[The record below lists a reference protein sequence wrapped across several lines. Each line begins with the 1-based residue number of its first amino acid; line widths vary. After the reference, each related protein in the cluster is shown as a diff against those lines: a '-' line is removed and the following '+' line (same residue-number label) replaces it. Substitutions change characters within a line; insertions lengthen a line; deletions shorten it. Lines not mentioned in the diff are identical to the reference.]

1 MNFNNK
7 YITYN
12 QNALVQKELANDL
25 LSLLKIVDIHLGL
38 QRFISVSAYPKM
50 LLFLK
55 AGYLETEPSCVTRLS
70 ISTIFEIT

>member
-25 LSLLKIVDIHLGL
+25 LSLLKIN
-38 QRFISVSAYPKM
+38 
-50 LLFLK
+50 
-55 AGYLETEPSCVTRLS
+55 
-70 ISTIFEIT
+70 STSKYSSMFEIDCGYWYFHLNYLLIL

>member
-25 LSLLKIVDIHLGL
+25 LSLLKIN
-38 QRFISVSAYPKM
+38 
-50 LLFLK
+50 
-55 AGYLETEPSCVTRLS
+55 
-70 ISTIFEIT
+70 STSKYSSMFEIGCGTGIFTKLFINSYNPSLIILNDMFEIGRAHV

>member
-25 LSLLKIVDIHLGL
+25 LSLLKIN
-38 QRFISVSAYPKM
+38 S
-50 LLFLK
+50 
-55 AGYLETEPSCVTRLS
+55 TRVFTS
-70 ISTIFEIT
+70 RVYF